1 MAAITAGSLLD
12 DYYDLTA
19 EEETLLCEIDIQ
31 ATSVGGSSGIISG
44 RVLSGDSQSH
54 VIVASVSRC
63 GSGDRDPGFSPDPAG
78 AGPTSADAAVTD
90 ALYPDRKC
98 PVAKMEEGSE
108 AAGPTD

>member
-19 EEETLLCEIDIQ
+19 EEEALLCEIDIQ
-31 ATSVGGSSGIISG
+31 ATSFGGSSGIPSG

-54 VIVASVSRC
+54 VIAASVSRC
-63 GSGDRDPGFSPDPAG
+63 GSGDCDPGFSPNPAA
-78 AGPTSADAAVTD
+78 AGPTTADAAVTD

-98 PVAKMEEGSE
+98 PE
-108 AAGPTD
+108 ANPDGKPQAPGPTD